1 MEGIDKSLV
10 DEFMAKSNTGSE
22 TEYYASNEEFFVDC
36 CRGNYLEEV
45 QEVLREEEGL
55 DIAYMDNHLNNAI
68 HMASANG
75 HEQIITAICEHLK
88 SSGKEEMIK
97 SMVNHQNSAGST
109 PLHWA
114 VVNDKEGTVE
124 LLLSLGA
131 NAALF
136 NSEGNNPLT
145 EAIQLNRTKCSELI
159 APHVQVNLEEFKDL
173 QDFQVHGEKVEDVSQ
188 EKET

>member
-1 MEGIDKSLV
+1 MESIDKTLV

-22 TEYYASNEEFFVDC
+22 TEYYVSNEEYFLDC

-55 DIAYMDNHLNNAI
+55 DIAYMDNHHNNAI

-75 HEQIITAICEHLK
+75 HNEIIIAICEHLK
-88 SSGKEEMIK
+88 SVQKEEVVK
-97 SMVNHQNSAGST
+97 SVINHQNSGGST

-114 VVNDKEGTVE
+114 VVNDKEATVE

-131 NAALF
+131 NASLF

-145 EAIQLNRTKCSELI
+145 EAI
-159 APHVQVNLEEFKDL
+159 
-173 QDFQVHGEKVEDVSQ
+173 
-188 EKET
+188 